1 MNLRVNEVMQHGDGS
16 VARTGTCQQE
26 LGGLMMLMMMM
37 MMMMLMMMM
46 MMLMTRKKRKMVLMM
61 WVQAGSRRQRLQLPQ
76 WPSHV
81 CYFTRALLHTCVI
94 VTIASRATTTPNKGV
109 TLNIAPP

>member
-1 MNLRVNEVMQHGDGS
+1 MNLRVNEVMRHGDGS
-16 VARTGTCQQE
+16 VARTGTYQQE
-26 LGGLMMLMMMM
+26 LGGL
-37 MMMMLMMMM
+37 MMLMMMM

-81 CYFTRALLHTCVI
+81 CYFTRVLL
-94 VTIASRATTTPNKGV
+94 
-109 TLNIAPP
+109 